1 MRSPSTGTV
10 EDSSSALFP
19 DGLQGKHPDSTSP
32 VGGLRMDRDPVHQP
46 VMATEVVELFAA
58 VPPGVVLDA
67 TVGAGGHAA
76 ALLSE
81 HEALGVLGLDRDPE
95 ALVIASARLAP
106 FGDRAVLQH
115 ARFAHLD
122 HVVGEARAAGRGHWP
137 SSGEAAGGP
146 PSLAGA
152 LFDLGV
158 SSLQI
163 DGAER
168 GFSYRHD
175 GPLDMRMDP
184 GEAHSALDLVNGTDA
199 SELARWFRDNGEGR
213 LAGRIAR
220 AVVAARPIETTA
232 ELAHVVASAVPGAVR
247 RRGHPASRVFQAIR
261 IAVNE
266 ESDELA
272 AALPAA
278 LGLLGPGGRC
288 VVIAYHSGESRLAK
302 QVFATAVS
310 GGCVCPPGLPCVCGA
325 ATEFG
330 WVFRGSHGATV
341 REVSVNARAS
351 SARLW
356 AVERRGGRGEV
367 DR

>member
-1 MRSPSTGTV
+1 
-10 EDSSSALFP
+10 
-19 DGLQGKHPDSTSP
+19 
-32 VGGLRMDRDPVHQP
+32 
-46 VMATEVVELFAA
+46 
-58 VPPGVVLDA
+58 
-67 TVGAGGHAA
+67 
-76 ALLSE
+76 
-81 HEALGVLGLDRDPE
+81 
-95 ALVIASARLAP
+95 
-106 FGDRAVLQH
+106 
-115 ARFAHLD
+115 
-122 HVVGEARAAGRGHWP
+122 
-137 SSGEAAGGP
+137 
-146 PSLAGA
+146 
-152 LFDLGV
+152 
-158 SSLQI
+158 
-163 DGAER
+163 
-168 GFSYRHD
+168 
-175 GPLDMRMDP
+175 
-184 GEAHSALDLVNGTDA
+184 
-199 SELARWFRDNGEGR
+199 
-213 LAGRIAR
+213 
-220 AVVAARPIETTA
+220 
-232 ELAHVVASAVPGAVR
+232 
-247 RRGHPASRVFQAIR
+247 VFQAIR